1 MTMVIGFILGYV
13 LAVLVPVLREV
24 LAAKTRPPSGREMPA
39 ATDDES
45 RRRTE
50 RAWREYR
57 NFMTYD
63 GYAQQDDQS

>member
-1 MTMVIGFILGYV
+1 MMFVIGFVLGLVVAYAAPLLMKWRDA
-13 LAVLVPVLREV
+13 LAPRTSAPQTE
-24 LAAKTRPPSGREMPA
+24 ASE
-39 ATDDES
+39 ES

-63 GYAQQDDQS
+63 GYAQQDDPS